1 MLDEGID
8 VGDASRLQNLL
19 ATGVFSTVGDIFRNG
34 PAKEVG
40 ILQDDAQRLTQGVL
54 VNQLDVDA
62 VISNRT

>member
-19 ATGVFSTVGDIFRNG
+19 ATGVFSTVGDIFCDG
-34 PAKEVG
+34 PAKEMG

-62 VISNRT
+62 VIGNGT